1 MNNSFAYLG
10 PKGTFTEAAFLQMPI
25 AKGATAIPAESVR
38 GALEM
43 VRSGKVFGALVPI
56 ENSVEGSVSTT
67 LDELGHGE
75 SLEIIDE
82 IAIPVEFALLAK
94 PGISIADIK
103 RIATHPHAHAQCAN
117 WLHKNIPGVHVLPAM
132 STAAAA
138 QELTS
143 GANYDAAICSI
154 AAAKHYGLEILAHG
168 IGDSDSAWTRF
179 VLVTKP
185 GNSHPTSGN
194 DKTTLS
200 LFMHRNQPGALLNIL
215 TEFAVRGVDL
225 SRLESRPTK
234 QQLGDYFFSI
244 DCVGHIDDANLGDA
258 LIELQKIC
266 ADVKF
271 LGSYPRHDN
280 ASGNDSVVDIA
291 LPVVDPQAWL
301 ESLRKRND

>member
-1 MNNSFAYLG
+1 MKNSFAYLG

-25 AKGATAIPAESVR
+25 AQDADLIPAESVR
-38 GALEM
+38 EALNL
-43 VRSGKVFGALVPI
+43 VRTGKVFGALVPI

-67 LDELGHGE
+67 LDELGHGD

-94 PGISIADIK
+94 PGVSISDIN
-103 RIATHPHAHAQCAN
+103 RIATHPHAHAQCVD
-117 WLHKNIPGVHVLPAM
+117 WLHKNTPGVHVLPAM

-138 QELTS
+138 EELS
-143 GANYDAAICSI
+143 QGANYDAAICSV
-154 AAAKHYGLEILAHG
+154 AAAKHYGLEILAQG

-179 VLVTKP
+179 VLVSKP
-185 GNSHPTSGN
+185 GHAQPATGN

-215 TEFAVRGVDL
+215 TEFAVRGIDL

-234 QQLGDYFFSI
+234 QQLGDYFFSL
-244 DCVGHIDDANLGDA
+244 DCVGHIDDQDLGDT
-258 LIELQKIC
+258 LIELRKIC

-280 ASGNDSVVDIA
+280 ASANGDIA
-291 LPVVDPQAWL
+291 DIAKSKVDPDTWL
-301 ESLRKRND
+301 ENLRKRSD